1 MPALQSLA
9 RSSAVKIMLHPDV
22 HANLRLISDRLGQT
36 PSTVASMAVS
46 EYVAQKMATLGLHDK
61 AISAMVEHLGPMLQK
76 MAQDEMAASYVGEQQ
91 LEAVVKQLEHAN
103 PAERARS
110 QAEHSRLHLEA
121 LRRSHIPNKK

>member
-61 AISAMVEHLGPMLQK
+61 AISAMVEHLGPMFQRL
-76 MAQDEMAASYVGEQQ
+76 AESEMEAADVGSQQ
-91 LEAVVKQLEHAN
+91 VEAVLKQLEHVP
-103 PAERARS
+103 PAER
-110 QAEHSRLHLEA
+110 SRLHYEA
-121 LRRSHIPNKK
+121 LKRRGKK